1 MKQENCI
8 EFDNGYRINLEI
20 KSSFFQKLRGLLG
33 LKFLP
38 KDKGIVLTNCKQ
50 VHTFGMK
57 FPIDL
62 IVLDS
67 EFNIIRF
74 VGNLKP
80 NKISPYF
87 KEGKHIIELASDPE
101 NEKVF
106 GSNHKSQSPVF
117 AQLIHSHI

>member
-8 EFDNGYRINLEI
+8 KFNNGYQIDLEI
-20 KSSFFQKLRGLLG
+20 KSSFLQKLKGLLG

-38 KDKGIVLTNCKQ
+38 KNKGIVLVNCRQ

-62 IVLDS
+62 IVLDDK
-67 EFNIIRF
+67 FNIVRF

-87 KEGKHIIELASDPE
+87 KEGRHVIELAANPE

-106 GSNHKSQSPVF
+106 GNSYSSPVF